1 MASISVFGIGYIG
14 VVAAA
19 CLARDGH
26 QVISVDIDQTKIDL
40 VNRGISPIVEP
51 GLDLLLAKVV
61 RDGYLR
67 ATDDAQAAVLN
78 SDISFV
84 CVGTPSDASGTT
96 DLSYVRLVC
105 ETLGA
110 ALAHKEHRHSVIL
123 RSTVLPGTCESNCI
137 PILANASGKEAG
149 QGFGFGYFPE
159 FLREGTAIADYDTP
173 GLVVFGALDDR
184 TRAFLHDL
192 NKGQSAAVQD
202 VSLSTAE
209 MIKYTS
215 NAWRAAKIAFAN
227 EIGNISKSCGLDG
240 QQVMELLCS
249 DHKINISP
257 KFLRP
262 GFAFGGSCLPKDL
275 RALRHL
281 ARAKQTPTPML
292 EAILSANA
300 AQIDRAEHMVLQ
312 TKAQKVGFVGL
323 SFKPGTDDLRESPLA
338 ILAERLQAKGRDI
351 RVYDPAVL
359 AQSQT
364 AGSRARLPARL
375 TDGLDELIA
384 TSEALVVGNFYA
396 ETVDALGAAANRI
409 PTIDLTRLNRDR
421 VSAGT
426 YEGICW

>member
-26 QVISVDIDQTKIDL
+26 QVISVDINQTKIDL
-40 VNRGISPIVEP
+40 VNRGRSPIVEP

-67 ATDDAQAAVLN
+67 ATDDAGAAVLN
-78 SDISFV
+78 SDISFI
-84 CVGTPSDASGTT
+84 CVGTPSDASGAT

-110 ALAHKEHRHSVIL
+110 ALTHKEHRHSVIL
-123 RSTVLPGTCESNCI
+123 RSTVLPGTCEGTCI

-149 QGFGFGYFPE
+149 QDFGFGYFPE

-173 GLVVFGALDDR
+173 GLVVFGALDDS

-192 NKGQSAAVQD
+192 NKGQRASVQD
-202 VSLSTAE
+202 VSLRTAE

-249 DHKINISP
+249 DHKINMSP

-351 RVYDPAVL
+351 RVFDPAVL